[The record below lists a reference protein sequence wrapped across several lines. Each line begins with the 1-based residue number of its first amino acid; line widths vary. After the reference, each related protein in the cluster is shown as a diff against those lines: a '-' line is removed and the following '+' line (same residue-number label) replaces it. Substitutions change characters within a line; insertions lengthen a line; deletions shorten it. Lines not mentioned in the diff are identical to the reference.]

1 LIYDLSNIVSQTDAK
16 IRLRE
21 LIALEKKIEI
31 KRLSNSRSGQQ
42 NRALHLL
49 FKIISDQLSEMGL
62 EFRFSGLNVGTICT
76 PYTDA
81 IVKEFVWRPIQV
93 AMFDIKSTR
102 DINTSQINE
111 IVEVIAKFFAERGV
125 VIEFPS
131 IQTLINKNR

>member
-1 LIYDLSNIVSQTDAK
+1 LIYDLSNIVAQTDAK
-16 IRLRE
+16 IRLKE
-21 LIALEKKIEI
+21 LIALEKRIEL
-31 KRLSNSRSGQQ
+31 KRLSNSRTSQQ

-49 FKIISDQLSEMGL
+49 FKIISDQLIEMGL
-62 EFRFSGLNVGTICT
+62 EFRFSGLNVVTICV
-76 PYTDA
+76 PYTDS
-81 IVKEFVWRPIQV
+81 IVKDFIWRPIQV

-131 IQTLINKNR
+131 IETLINKN